1 MTCTTSVVV
10 ADCKDSKT
18 PPGHGALQLFPAF
31 GIGKADGWM
40 DRHRIGN
47 DICLLEFARSNVSHS
62 YDIREAQATCQ
73 RHLSVSMGW
82 LKELTTIPFQVKR
95 LKVCPDSKF
104 RSVNKNVCRTCE
116 GTSSQVLK
124 QESFRFARNRPA
136 SFQIANNITTKLQCL
151 HFVNTHRRKKS
162 PSAPRL

>member
-1 MTCTTSVVV
+1 MLCSFFQPLESV
-10 ADCKDSKT
+10 K
-18 PPGHGALQLFPAF
+18 PM
-31 GIGKADGWM
+31 DGW
-40 DRHRIGN
+40 IGTESVT
-47 DICLLEFARSNVSHS
+47 ICFSICTFECFTYS